1 MIEKQWLDLSK
12 YDELEQEIQYVI
24 MVTQFQEKYVIIH
37 NLKRQGWEFPGGN
50 REPDESVLRAAE
62 RELFEETGAL
72 RFMLEPFGIYQMNG
86 TFGMVYYAN
95 ITKFRALSLE
105 PNSEIGAMK
114 MVDTLPEGMN
124 FGDMFY
130 SFLHQWKVYS
140 GKGINEHFVDLT
152 FCENNM

>member
-1 MIEKQWLDLSK
+1 MIEKQWLDLSE
-12 YDELEQEIQYVI
+12 YHELEQEIQYVI

-37 NLKRQGWEFPGGN
+37 NLKRRGWEFPGGN

-62 RELFEETGAL
+62 RELYEETGAL
-72 RFMLEPFGIYQMNG
+72 MFMLEPFGIYQMNG

-114 MVDTLPEGMN
+114 MVDKLPEGMN

-130 SFLHQWKVYS
+130 SFLHRWRIYS
-140 GKGINEHFVDLT
+140 AKGTQEHFVDLT
-152 FCENNM
+152 LCENNI

>member
-1 MIEKQWLDLSK
+1 MIEKQWLDLSE

-24 MVTQFQEKYVIIH
+24 MVTQFQEKYAIIH

-140 GKGINEHFVDLT
+140 SKGTHEHFVDLT
-152 FCENNM
+152 FCENNI

>member
-1 MIEKQWLDLSK
+1 MIEKQWLDLSE

-37 NLKRQGWEFPGGN
+37 NLKRRGWEFPGGN
-50 REPDESVLRAAE
+50 REPGESVLTAAG

-72 RFMLEPFGIYQMNG
+72 KFILEPFGIYQMNG
-86 TFGMVYYAN
+86 RFGMVYYAN
-95 ITKFRALSLE
+95 ITEFCTLSLE

-130 SFLHQWKVYS
+130 SFLHRWSIYS
-140 GKGINEHFVDLT
+140 AKGTHEHFVDLT
-152 FCENNM
+152 FCENNI